1 MSITNRSRDYERE
14 LSLVMTAIAESVAQT
29 PADVL
34 WVECREDGIDTEA
47 IARHTKTI
55 LAEAVKRQSQ
65 QKLRRARSEYE
76 THVAAMQHR
85 VYSIPESIQKQRE
98 LLASVFSMKPEL
110 QGVLTAAAR
119 DFQQLTDND
128 VELTLKQLQELGALD
143 DLFPK
148 DNHL

>member
-1 MSITNRSRDYERE
+1 MTNRSRDYERE
-14 LSLVMTAIAESVAQT
+14 LSVVMTAIAESVAQT

-34 WVECREDGIDTEA
+34 WVECQEDGIDTEA
-47 IARHTKTI
+47 IARRTKTI

-65 QKLRRARSEYE
+65 QKLRQARSEYE
-76 THVAAMQHR
+76 THVAAMQRR

-110 QGVLTAAAR
+110 RGVLTAAAR

-148 DNHL
+148 DNHR